1 MLAKTGVHH
10 YTGSEYTSQFALEPS
25 RARISRVPG
34 SVESVRDGA
43 RRPGARVSG
52 VPSPPG
58 F

>member
-10 YTGSEYTSQFALEPS
+10 YSGSEYILPFALEPS
-25 RARISRVPG
+25 RAMSR
-34 SVESVRDGA
+34 ESPA
-43 RRPGARVSG
+43 ASKASETASRRPRARVSG